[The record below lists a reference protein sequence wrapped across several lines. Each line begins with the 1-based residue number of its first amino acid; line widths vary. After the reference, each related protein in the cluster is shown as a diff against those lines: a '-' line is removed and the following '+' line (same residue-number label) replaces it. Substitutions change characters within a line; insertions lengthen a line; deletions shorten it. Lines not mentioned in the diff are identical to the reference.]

1 MDSTRDRSS
10 RTASAGESRPPL
22 RHPLSRSAAV
32 AASSLRTEESCCLRS
47 PDLNP
52 FRHPLWGR
60 GQEVPSEDPLLCGR
74 YGAGYVSG
82 LQGKDDPEGQGY
94 LRLVASPKHFVG
106 YDTEGMGPV
115 SSGCVDAGTGQPGTG
130 CTFSGPTFNR
140 HNFTANIS
148 AQELV
153 EYYALPFQH
162 AIVDGG
168 AMGLMCTLATTWPS
182 LEAERHLE

>member
-1 MDSTRDRSS
+1 MLTD
-10 RTASAGESRPPL
+10 
-22 RHPLSRSAAV
+22 
-32 AASSLRTEESCCLRS
+32 
-47 PDLNP
+47 
-52 FRHPLWGR
+52 
-60 GQEVPSEDPLLCGR
+60 
-74 YGAGYVSG
+74 VSG

-153 EYYALPFQH
+153 EYYALPFKH
-162 AIVDGG
+162 AVVDGG